1 MGLPSRHLTFVISFD
16 APLDLSV
23 LPDGTRRRSSFDA
36 LLGGFHTSPAVIAHD
51 GNQHGIQLQV
61 TPAGARALFGLP
73 AGELASTV
81 VPLDVVWGT
90 LATELLDRLNG
101 AAAWDGRFAVL
112 DRTLFRALASR
123 VEIPSGAARPEAAAA
138 WCRLLSTSGCIDVA
152 RLAAE
157 VGWSR
162 RHLSERFSAEFG
174 LGPKAM
180 ARVLRF
186 ERARWMFV
194 RGERRSLAD
203 IAAECG
209 YADQAHMTREWQ
221 ALAGASP
228 TAWLAAEQLPFVQ
241 DDDMVDGADSS
252 S

>member
-1 MGLPSRHLTFVISFD
+1 L
-16 APLDLSV
+16 
-23 LPDGTRRRSSFDA
+23 
-36 LLGGFHTSPAVIAHD
+36 
-51 GNQHGIQLQV
+51 
-61 TPAGARALFGLP
+61 AG
-73 AGELASTV
+73 
-81 VPLDVVWGT
+81 
-90 LATELLDRLNG
+90 
-101 AAAWDGRFAVL
+101 
-112 DRTLFRALASR
+112 
-123 VEIPSGAARPEAAAA
+123 
-138 WCRLLSTSGCIDVA
+138 
-152 RLAAE
+152 E

-162 RHLSERFSAEFG
+162 RHLTDRFTAEYG

-186 ERARWMFV
+186 ERARWMIV
-194 RGERRSLAD
+194 RAAFPSLAAV
-203 IAAECG
+203 AAECG